1 MNDFKLLLYKD
12 YLIVLNNIRLI
23 LKNPFRLLPYALLV
37 GYFSLFY
44 FRGRSRSLEGGSAD
58 LDDLQDAV
66 DYSTQNVIGVLTVL
80 GLAFLVFQLFRA
92 TKKNVSFFS
101 MADVNFLFI
110 SPVSPGNILI
120 YYMVRSL
127 IPAIGMGLIFMVY
140 GASQMTAA
148 FDLHY
153 TDMILMAVAVALF
166 FFMLSPIKFL
176 IYTIN
181 TKFGIL
187 PHIKAG
193 IFALGIILAMMVVI
207 PGLMAEKFWQG
218 MFAWIS
224 ADWFSLF
231 PLVGWSRGIFGY
243 LYHGNIWISLGFVL
257 PYLIL
262 FFVVLKLV
270 LHHSDEYYEDVLE
283 TTQSN
288 EDRKDKIKNKK
299 GNSESVFSLNTGKK
313 LDLPD
318 FGYGAKALYWRNYVH
333 SSRQDFHPLFGVYSL
348 GMAAIGVVLA
358 ILSRMDIM
366 THKVFY
372 GYILF
377 IIFMYFM
384 AGMGR
389 SQVGDLKK
397 PYYILIPASWSA
409 KFWNLIR
416 LDIYQ
421 LLIFGA
427 LLIIPS
433 VLIAGLDWGL
443 ILMFPLC
450 LLTFYFTGFAI
461 TLTSHVGFEEGW
473 DRKLVKPLITGGVI
487 VFGILPAVAMGVFVF
502 IVSKQFAYGMWG
514 IGLVMAMVAAVMLHL
529 ALDLIKRV
537 EFKEV

>member
-1 MNDFKLLLYKD
+1 MNDFKLLFRKD
-12 YLIVLNNIRLI
+12 IFIVLNNIKLI
-23 LKNPFRLLPYALLV
+23 LKNPLRLLPYAALV

-44 FRGRSRSLEGGSAD
+44 FRGIGRRLESSSSD

-66 DYSTQNVIGVLTVL
+66 NYGTQNLIGGFTVI
-80 GLAFLVFQLFRA
+80 GLAFLMFQLYRS
-92 TKKNVSFFS
+92 TKKNVSFFT
-101 MADVNFLFI
+101 MADVNYLFV

-127 IPAIGMGLIFMVY
+127 IPSIGMSIIFIVY
-140 GASQMTAA
+140 GSSQMSAT
-148 FDLHY
+148 FDLQY
-153 TDMILMAVAVALF
+153 IDMILMAVAIALF

-176 IYTIN
+176 FYTLN

-187 PHIKAG
+187 PQIKAG
-193 IFALGIILAMMVVI
+193 IFGLGILLLLMIVI

-243 LYHGNIWISLGFVL
+243 IYHENLWISLSFIV
-257 PYLIL
+257 PYIL
-262 FFVVLKLV
+262 MFFVVLKLV
-270 LHHSDEYYEDVLE
+270 LVHSDEYYEDVLD

-288 EDRKDKIKNKK
+288 EDKKENIKNEKA
-299 GNSESVFSLNTGKK
+299 NSDSAFSLNTGKK
-313 LDLPD
+313 LAIPD

-348 GMAAIGVVLA
+348 GIASIGIILS

-377 IIFMYFM
+377 IIMIYFI
-384 AGMGR
+384 AGMSR
-389 SQVGDLKK
+389 SQMGDLLK
-397 PYYILIPASWSA
+397 PFYILIPATWPA
-409 KFWNLIR
+409 KFWNLIK

-421 LLIFGA
+421 ILIFA
-427 LLIIPS
+427 SLLIIPS
-433 VLIAGLDWGL
+433 VIIAGLNLGL
-443 ILMFPLC
+443 ILMFPFC

-461 TLTSHVGFEEGW
+461 SLTSVVGFEEAW
-473 DRKLVKPLITGGVI
+473 DRKFVNPLITGGVLI
-487 VFGILPAVAMGVFVF
+487 FGVLPALAMGVFVF

-514 IGLVMAMVAAVMLHL
+514 IGFIMAVVAAIMLHVS
-529 ALDLIKRV
+529 LDLIKRV